1 MIKCPACQQHTMR
14 LLRYQGEREIWACS
28 QCGEESML
36 LDCHLCER
44 RGVRRA
50 GQTDQQVEW
59 WACHRCEVPQ
69 YRCPDCGKSWL
80 QPADDGHWHCPQCG
94 CDRAEVGAPGR

>member
-1 MIKCPACQQHTMR
+1 MIKCPACHHIAMR
-14 LLRYQGEREIWACS
+14 LLRYQGEREIWAC
-28 QCGEESML
+28 QDCGEESML

-69 YRCPDCGKSWL
+69 YRCPACGKGWL
-80 QPADDGHWHCPQCG
+80 HPGDSGEWTCGHCHAG
-94 CDRAEVGAPGR
+94 RAGVGEISR